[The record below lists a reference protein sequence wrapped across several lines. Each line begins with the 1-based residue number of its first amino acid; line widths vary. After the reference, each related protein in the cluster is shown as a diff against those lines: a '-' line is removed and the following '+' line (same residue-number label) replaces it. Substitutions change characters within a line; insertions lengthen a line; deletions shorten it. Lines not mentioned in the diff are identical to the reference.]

1 MKEELLKMNLQFF
14 AEQDGGSDESGTDG
28 QDSNQQDE
36 EGSDEQQEEMI
47 PKSQMEK
54 IIKDRVAREKK
65 ATEKAVEEARKLAQ
79 MNQEEKQKYEYEQ
92 LQKELEEYKRKD
104 SFYGLSKEAS
114 KMLSE
119 HDIQADDDLLQFVV
133 KDTAEDTQ
141 TAVNSFVSLVN
152 KKIEEGVKK
161 ALSGSAPKVH
171 TNQGKTITKEEFTA
185 LSYPEKLELK
195 RKDEALYKQ
204 LTN

>member
-1 MKEELLKMNLQFF
+1 MAEENTSEVVEEVVKEEVDTQET
-14 AEQDGGSDESGTDG
+14 A
-28 QDSNQQDE
+28 
-36 EGSDEQQEEMI
+36 EQQEEMI

-65 ATEKAVEEARKLAQ
+65 ATEKAVEEAKRLAK
-79 MNQEEKQKYEYEQ
+79 MNEDEKQQYELEQ

-141 TAVNSFVSLVN
+141 TAVNSFVSLIN
-152 KKIEEGVKK
+152 KKVEEGVKK
-161 ALSGSAPKVH
+161 TLSGNPPRANVSGSNAL
-171 TNQGKTITKEEFTA
+171 TKEKIMQ
-185 LSYPEKLELK
+185 EKDASK
-195 RKDEALYKQ
+195 RIKLIQENPHLFK
-204 LTN
+204 

>member
-1 MKEELLKMNLQFF
+1 MAEEIKN
-14 AEQDGGSDESGTDG
+14 ETV
-28 QDSNQQDE
+28 E
-36 EGSDEQQEEMI
+36 EVVNEEVDTQETAEQQEEMI

-65 ATEKAVEEARKLAQ
+65 ATEKAVEEAKRLAK
-79 MNQEEKQKYEYEQ
+79 MNEDEKQQYELEQ

-141 TAVNSFVSLVN
+141 SAVNSFVSLIN
-152 KKIEEGVKK
+152 KKVEEGVKK
-161 ALSGSAPKVH
+161 TLSGNPPRANV
-171 TNQGKTITKEEFTA
+171 NGNNALTKEKIMQ
-185 LSYPEKLELK
+185 EKDASK
-195 RKDEALYKQ
+195 RIKLIQENPHLFK
-204 LTN
+204 

>member
-1 MKEELLKMNLQFF
+1 MAVRALNEKECSIM
-14 AEQDGGSDESGTDG
+14 AEEIK
-28 QDSNQQDE
+28 NEVVE
-36 EGSDEQQEEMI
+36 EVVTEEVDTQETTKQQEEMI

-65 ATEKAVEEARKLAQ
+65 ATEKAVEEAKRLAK
-79 MNQEEKQKYEYEQ
+79 MNEDEKQQYELEQ

-141 TAVNSFVSLVN
+141 TAVNSFVALIN
-152 KKIEEGVKK
+152 KKVEEGVKK
-161 ALSGSAPKVH
+161 TLSGNPPR
-171 TNQGKTITKEEFTA
+171 TNVNGSNALTKEKIMQ
-185 LSYPEKLELK
+185 EKDASK
-195 RKDEALYKQ
+195 RIKLIQENPHLFK
-204 LTN
+204 